1 MILFQEESAT
11 AEKDDKE
18 SSAAIGGVKES
29 STAIG
34 DVEESNTAV
43 DMKDSTTGVGEVE
56 ESSRD
61 VDKAS
66 RVEVGIEDGSSQST
80 TIKLKSRKRKLAQK
94 LALRKRRKIAS
105 EEGLVS

>member
-11 AEKDDKE
+11 ADKE

-29 STAIG
+29 GTVVG
-34 DVEESNTAV
+34 DVEESSTAV

-56 ESSRD
+56 ESSKD
-61 VDKAS
+61 VDEAS